1 MCSSYSERKVQKVRK
16 NKITEKFILD
26 AAKRC
31 AAALSE
37 KKGED
42 IILLDLKE
50 VNSYLDYFLI
60 ATGNSLLHCRAL
72 AKEVQRFMHETGL
85 PERTRPKL
93 DSGWIVLDYNEIV
106 VHVFTRELRD
116 YYQLEYLWADSM
128 RVEWARAEEA

>member
-1 MCSSYSERKVQKVRK
+1 MKR
-16 NKITEKFILD
+16 NKITEEIILD
-26 AAKRC
+26 IAKKC
-31 AAALSE
+31 AEAMFE

-60 ATGNSLLHCRAL
+60 ATGNSILHCRAL
-72 AKEVQRFMHETGL
+72 AKEVQRFMHEAGF

-106 VHVFTRELRD
+106 VHVFIRELRE
-116 YYQLEYLWADSM
+116 YYQLEYLWADST
-128 RVEWARAEEA
+128 RIEWARAEEA